1 MSGHRMTERRRL
13 LLALAGGAAGLP
25 MTAGAASGSQQSP
38 SQSQPPSPSHSQQH
52 SQQQHSPLPLPPAGQ
67 WQFGVHYGGYERG
80 LKVAVLDYEI
90 AVHGG
95 RYRIDSRGRAE
106 GFAALV
112 YSGALTQES
121 EGRLTPRGLEPLRY
135 REQRGKRPERWA
147 ELDRRAREVRF
158 SSHPPV
164 PLVDGVQDRLSVL
177 IQLGLLARA
186 HPERFAEGRVVA
198 LPELGS
204 RRIEDS
210 RYASR
215 GQATLATPSGG
226 RRTLHLE
233 RIAPRDADDAR
244 VDVWLGY
251 DLDMLPVRLRFTDP
265 DGRVLDQLLRFP

>member
-1 MSGHRMTERRRL
+1 MTARRRL

-25 MTAGAASGSQQSP
+25 LAAGAAAESLAQQAQAQQSQQA
-38 SQSQPPSPSHSQQH
+38 QA
-52 SQQQHSPLPLPPAGQ
+52 QQQSALPLPPAGH
-67 WQFGVHYGGYERG
+67 WQFSVHYGGYERG

-90 AVHGG
+90 AHDGG
-95 RYRIDSRGRAE
+95 RYRIDSKGRAE
-106 GFAALV
+106 GLAALV
-112 YSGALTQES
+112 YSGVLTQES
-121 EGRLTPRGLEPLRY
+121 EGRLTSRGLEPMRY

-147 ELDRRAREVRF
+147 QLDRRAHEVRF
-158 SSHPPV
+158 SSHPPA

-177 IQLGLLARA
+177 VQLGLLARA
-186 HPERFAEGRVVA
+186 QPERFAAGRVVA

-204 RRIEDS
+204 RRIEDA

-215 GQATLATPSGG
+215 GQAMLATPSGS